1 MRNGEESYE
10 LRGGIFTADGADKRG
25 FGKGIRIKIMIKIR
39 KPGRRDSAVKDG
51 FHIFLV
57 ILTHTSSYYLG

>member
-25 FGKGIRIKIMIKIR
+25 FGKGIRIKIR
-39 KPGRRDSAVKDG
+39 KPGRRGSAVKDG

-57 ILTHTSSYYLG
+57 PVVPSRSE